1 MTEREFINYW
11 KNTDF
16 LTYNEIDVREDFIA
30 PLLKVLGYSKNTVNN
45 IVREKTLG
53 LTEPFQRLGRQRVQ
67 IDYMPTI
74 RLKSFWI
81 LEAKPGN
88 IKEMDVGD
96 LLQAYLYATHPEIQA
111 QYIVLCNGHS
121 LMIFDVYQIE
131 NWCEP
136 VFEITQNDCQDK
148 FLELKEILSVKTML
162 EYRRKRLLQQI
173 QDTFEVELDVG
184 HWNSFVNEINKRKHP
199 IEKKIKENVREF
211 QRSDFEKNR
220 KQKRQ
225 ALQNADDAT
234 VLGWMALSGPRT
246 AELYLEYY
254 SRIKKADTVKRA
266 ELLRK
271 LMQRYWGRCHAEYK
285 CDCLAILFLIVKE
298 KLEIAKNPFLNEP
311 EAILCE
317 IIKGNLTYHRDN
329 TMQNALDYLDKIC
342 CKFSYL
348 LLLNSSMSIMSERV
362 DAIRSSMAI
371 EELLVERPSVAR
383 EMVKLINICTDYLW
397 MYLSNV
403 TSEQGIWVNIRV
415 LDIFIQSLNDREL
428 PKYPDD
434 DDDLLQYNLYGD
446 KDDYLF
452 RVSYMIINQYKSVV
466 KNLSLDS
473 EVLAIIFSDREVAM
487 KFMPQMPT
495 LEEPLQEDEVKNT
508 MSKIAVAL
516 MKTEECWRDINKN
529 E

>member
-1 MTEREFINYW
+1 
-11 KNTDF
+11 
-16 LTYNEIDVREDFIA
+16 
-30 PLLKVLGYSKNTVNN
+30 
-45 IVREKTLG
+45 
-53 LTEPFQRLGRQRVQ
+53 
-67 IDYMPTI
+67 
-74 RLKSFWI
+74 
-81 LEAKPGN
+81 
-88 IKEMDVGD
+88 
-96 LLQAYLYATHPEIQA
+96 
-111 QYIVLCNGHS
+111 
-121 LMIFDVYQIE
+121 
-131 NWCEP
+131 
-136 VFEITQNDCQDK
+136 
-148 FLELKEILSVKTML
+148 
-162 EYRRKRLLQQI
+162 
-173 QDTFEVELDVG
+173 
-184 HWNSFVNEINKRKHP
+184 
-199 IEKKIKENVREF
+199 
-211 QRSDFEKNR
+211 
-220 KQKRQ
+220 
-225 ALQNADDAT
+225 
-234 VLGWMALSGPRT
+234 
-246 AELYLEYY
+246 
-254 SRIKKADTVKRA
+254 
-266 ELLRK
+266 
-271 LMQRYWGRCHAEYK
+271 
-285 CDCLAILFLIVKE
+285 
-298 KLEIAKNPFLNEP
+298 
-311 EAILCE
+311 
-317 IIKGNLTYHRDN
+317 
-329 TMQNALDYLDKIC
+329 
-342 CKFSYL
+342 
-348 LLLNSSMSIMSERV
+348 MSIMSERV